1 MKNALAARARA
12 RGALMVKL
20 CVDSPALAVDAATL
34 WRARTTSLF
43 MTCERAV
50 FGDLESSVVLY
61 ERCRHDENRARC
73 VIRTKL
79 DAKLPYMARRALGV
93 KSSRDAVVM
102 YDDVTLEETQSTAPY
117 LFEASSRTYGTF
129 LNPENSVLKGTVL
142 CKSVDDGSM
151 LSVRLECA
159 VKMTGIGSAIE
170 RTIVSGMK
178 TKFALYPKVIELYK
192 AKLRENE
199 AKRRERDEERAA
211 KASIDAC
218 ADACEFHSARDS
230 DSERDDV
237 APSLADD
244 RVADAKKGD
253 ATSPIATGCCVPAS
267 RRRSRSSNS
276 NSNAAPVKRIP

>member
-1 MKNALAARARA
+1 M
-12 RGALMVKL
+12 

-170 RTIVSGMK
+170 RTIV
-178 TKFALYPKVIELYK
+178 
-192 AKLRENE
+192 
-199 AKRRERDEERAA
+199 ERHEDEV
-211 KASIDAC
+211 C
-218 ADACEFHSARDS
+218 AV
-230 DSERDDV
+230 SE
-237 APSLADD
+237 
-244 RVADAKKGD
+244 
-253 ATSPIATGCCVPAS
+253 S
-267 RRRSRSSNS
+267 RR
-276 NSNAAPVKRIP
+276 ALQG